1 MQLTKQILTR
11 GHLKFGKIQT
21 IFPNF
26 RCPRVKQFSQFQMSP
41 RQNLFRQFYVALA
54 IEATELNLDF
64 FGIRMM
70 SNPLQTRGGMA
81 HKMDRNFT
89 MLGAMLK

>member
-1 MQLTKQILTR
+1 M
-11 GHLKFGKIQT
+11 F
-21 IFPNF
+21 
-26 RCPRVKQFSQFQMSP
+26 P
-41 RQNLFRQFYVALA
+41 RQNLFCQFYAALA

-70 SNPLQTRGGMA
+70 SNPPQMRGGVT

>member
-1 MQLTKQILTR
+1 MLYKTDETDFDAGTSEIWENCL
-11 GHLKFGKIQT
+11 
-21 IFPNF
+21 NF
-26 RCPRVKQFSQFQMSP
+26 SEFQMSP
-41 RQNLFRQFYVALA
+41 RQNLFRQFYAALA

-70 SNPLQTRGGMA
+70 SNPPQTRGGVA

-89 MLGAMLK
+89 MLGGMLK

>member
-1 MQLTKQILTR
+1 MLHKTDETDFDTGTSEIWENSNN
-11 GHLKFGKIQT
+11 
-21 IFPNF
+21 FP
-26 RCPRVKQFSQFQMSP
+26 KFQMFP
-41 RQNLFRQFYVALA
+41 RQNLFRQFYAALA

-70 SNPLQTRGGMA
+70 SNPPQTRGGVA
-81 HKMDRNFT
+81 HKMDRNFI